1 MFVPQTEN
9 LITRLVIRA
18 FKPLRWAER
27 VFLKKTPCLV
37 FCFQST
43 VTDFKKHQIWHGNSS
58 LAADECPHRTLTA
71 RPMTVPVLFYMG
83 ASNVVL
89 GPTGYAMGDWP
100 KSDTRNKE
108 SVIFR
113 VGSSC
118 I

>member
-1 MFVPQTEN
+1 
-9 LITRLVIRA
+9 
-18 FKPLRWAER
+18 
-27 VFLKKTPCLV
+27 
-37 FCFQST
+37 
-43 VTDFKKHQIWHGNSS
+43 
-58 LAADECPHRTLTA
+58 
-71 RPMTVPVLFYMG
+71 MTVPVLFYMG